1 MLPPSAR
8 AHHDPHHGEH
18 DRHFD
23 EHADD
28 GRERGARLKAKKRD
42 HRRRV
47 SKFDLPV
54 CCPPRRYRRGQATPR
69 QDEAALADQIKEG
82 GQISAPG

>member
-28 GRERGARLKAKKRD
+28 GRERGARLKAKSATTAEECRNSICRYVV
-42 HRRRV
+42 HRAVTDEDR
-47 SKFDLPV
+47 
-54 CCPPRRYRRGQATPR
+54 PR
-69 QDEAALADQIKEG
+69 QGKMRQ
-82 GQISAPG
+82 P